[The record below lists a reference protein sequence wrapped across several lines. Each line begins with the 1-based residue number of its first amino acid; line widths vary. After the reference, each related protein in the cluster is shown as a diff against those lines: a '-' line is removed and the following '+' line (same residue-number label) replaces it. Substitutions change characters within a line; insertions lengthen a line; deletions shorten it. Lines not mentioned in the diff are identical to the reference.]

1 MPVKDIKS
9 MAERLSFVS
18 EDLTEHP
25 VSPAISR
32 PGLAGNK
39 NRITC
44 LSPEQLTEYTDED
57 FQKATG
63 RPQPFHEYSG
73 EEFNSLVESIREN
86 GIKQPV
92 VVRPYQ
98 SKFQILAGR
107 HRSRAAK
114 LLGIKVP
121 CVIRDDVDDTGAAR
135 IMLDT
140 NLEQR
145 PQPKYSE
152 LAYAYRMQ
160 TELSKK
166 QGHRSDLDTSSNGCT
181 KLDTAGSIGKKDGK
195 SRSTVHNYIRLS
207 YLIPGLLNAVDDKV
221 IEMMAG
227 VELSYITE
235 EYQKQILAIL
245 PEYGKMKKKTAN
257 DLRKA
262 FEENGLTEENIREYL
277 APKPKKEK
285 PVQFT
290 VSMKRLA
297 PYRDILPNQE
307 TLESLFIEFLDQ
319 LKSSMQQV
327 P

>member
-1 MPVKDIKS
+1 MPVKRI
-9 MAERLSFVS
+9 AELADNLNFVS
-18 EDLTEHP
+18 EDIDEIAAEKPL
-25 VSPAISR
+25 SR
-32 PGLAGNK
+32 SIRAGVK
-39 NRITC
+39 NRIVY
-44 LSPEQLTEYTDED
+44 LEPEELVEYTDED
-57 FQKATG
+57 FEQATG

-73 EEFNSLVESIREN
+73 EEFDSLVESIREN
-86 GIKQPV
+86 GIMQPA

-145 PQPKYSE
+145 PKPKLSE

-160 TELSKK
+160 SELLKK
-166 QGHRSDLDTSSNGCT
+166 QGYRSDLDTSSNGCT

-207 YLIPGLLNAVDDKV
+207 YLIPGMLDAVDNKV

-262 FEENGLTEENIREYL
+262 FETNKLTESGIRECL
-277 APKPKKEK
+277 TPKPKEK
-285 PVQFT
+285 KPTQFT

-307 TLESLFIEFLDQ
+307 TLESLFLEFLDQ
-319 LKSSMQQV
+319 LKSSMQQT

>member
-1 MPVKDIKS
+1 MQVKRI
-9 MAERLSFVS
+9 AELADNLNFVS
-18 EDLTEHP
+18 EEIDEIAAEKPL
-25 VSPAISR
+25 SR
-32 PGLAGNK
+32 PIRAGGK
-39 NRITC
+39 TRIIY
-44 LSPEQLTEYTDED
+44 LEPEELVEYTDED
-57 FQKATG
+57 FERATG
-63 RPQPFHEYSG
+63 RQQPFHEYSG
-73 EEFNSLVESIREN
+73 EEFDSLVESIREN
-86 GIKQPV
+86 GIMQPA
-92 VVRPYQ
+92 VVRPYC
-98 SKFQILAGR
+98 SKYQILAGR

-121 CVIRDDVDDTGAAR
+121 CVVRDDVDDTSAAR

-166 QGHRSDLDTSSNGCT
+166 QGHRSDLDTSSNGWT

-207 YLIPGLLNAVDDKV
+207 YLIPGMLDAVDNKV

-262 FEENGLTEENIREYL
+262 FEANKLTEAGIRECL
-277 APKPKKEK
+277 TPKPKEK
-285 PVQFT
+285 KPTQFT

-307 TLESLFIEFLDQ
+307 TLESLFLEFLDQ
-319 LKSSMQQV
+319 LKSSMQQA